1 MKQQID
7 NLIANSILN
16 EREVYLPNIGTL
28 ILYRHAAKQL
38 SAKRLQAPY
47 NELRLTSEERGV
59 DITTLI
65 AKVADVSEER
75 ASDIYAEW
83 HSQSLH
89 DGTLT
94 IGGVCSIT
102 NNTVTVDSNFESMA
116 NPDGVGVVN
125 TKPRTNYFIYSI
137 VSVCIV
143 IALAAA
149 GYFLYPNFIS
159 EEGIQ
164 VVEQPAT
171 EQTEVVVEQVA
182 EPTTEVVAESAEPI
196 AEQPAV
202 EQTLPTLKKGYS
214 YAVWGVY
221 DQLNSAENAM
231 AWIVAKLP
239 EIDAKIYIY
248 DSRYMIA
255 LCEENS
261 RSACARKV
269 TAWKKEHKSCQSV
282 WVYTRNK

>member
-16 EREVYLPNIGTL
+16 EREIFLPNIGTL
-28 ILYRHAAKQL
+28 ILYRHPAKQL
-38 SAKRLQAPY
+38 SAKRLQSPY

-59 DITTLI
+59 DITHLI
-65 AKVADVSEER
+65 AKVANVSEER

-83 HSQSLH
+83 HTQSLH
-89 DGTLT
+89 DGTLA

-102 NNTVTVDSNFESMA
+102 NNVVTTDSNFVAMA
-116 NPDGVGVVN
+116 NPDGVGVV
-125 TKPRTNYFIYSI
+125 TIKPRTNYYIYG
-137 VSVCIV
+137 VVCLCVVLSLGI
-143 IALAAA
+143 A
-149 GYFLYPNFIS
+149 GYILYPQFATQEVAQSAS
-159 EEGIQ
+159 EQPQ
-164 VVEQPAT
+164 VV
-171 EQTEVVVEQVA
+171 
-182 EPTTEVVAESAEPI
+182 AEPI
-196 AEQPAV
+196 AEPLAEAIAEVTEVVEVAEQPA
-202 EQTLPTLKKGYS
+202 EPTLPALKKGNS

-221 DQLNSAENAM
+221 DHLKSAEDAM
-231 AWIVAKLP
+231 AWIKAKLP

-255 LCEENS
+255 LCEESS

-269 TAWKKEHKSCQSV
+269 TAWKKQHKSCQSV